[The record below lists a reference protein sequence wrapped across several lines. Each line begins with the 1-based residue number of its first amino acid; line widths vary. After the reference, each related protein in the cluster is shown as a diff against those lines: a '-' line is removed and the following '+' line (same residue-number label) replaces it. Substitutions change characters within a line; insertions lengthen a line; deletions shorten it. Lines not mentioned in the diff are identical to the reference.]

1 MSDKAYIQMLIE
13 SQEKKLSLLEEA
25 LELDEK
31 QLKLIRS
38 ENPDLDAIDISLDR
52 KGKIV
57 EELDKLDDGFESV
70 YAKVRDELKENKE
83 AHKEEIRKLQELISK
98 ITELLVKIQAQ
109 ELRGNEEVDRF
120 LKNRRNRLKGNKSSV
135 KAANTY
141 ALNMRRVNKIDSF
154 FVDKKK

>member
-13 SQEKKLSLLEEA
+13 SQEKKISLLEEA

-31 QLKLIRS
+31 QLELIRS
-38 ENPDLDAIDISLDR
+38 ENPDLDEIESSLDR
-52 KGKIV
+52 KGRIV

-70 YAKVRDELKENKE
+70 YAKVRDELIENKE
-83 AHKEEIRKLQELISK
+83 AHKDEIKRLQELISK
-98 ITELLVKIQAQ
+98 ITELLVKIQAE
-109 ELRGNEEVDRF
+109 ELRGNDEVERF
-120 LKNRRNRLKGNKSSV
+120 LKSRKSRLKGNKSSV

-141 ALNMRRVNKIDSF
+141 ALNMRKVNKIDSF